1 VAGVNKFIAP
11 SYASY
16 RVVVPTDGNKASRD
30 RLLDEITKL
39 AGETDKADTLVLFL
53 ASHGATTRD
62 GFSLLLPSIQPRGDA
77 VELPFSLI
85 SAALKKSKGRIFVL
99 LDACHSAGA
108 TQDAG
113 SEQLASTDQNVTIIT
128 ASKGLQSSLENAAWG
143 GGAFT
148 TRVLANLSDSYTSLL
163 RLGAPLS
170 IETLYANVRKA
181 VAEQTHG
188 QQTPWLRRS
197 SWLGEQSI
205 N

>member
-1 VAGVNKFIAP
+1 GVGKFIAP

-16 RVVVPTDGNKASRD
+16 RVVVSTDSTKATRD
-30 RLLDEITKL
+30 GLLTEITKL
-39 AGETDKADTLVLFL
+39 AGETGKEDTLVLFF
-53 ASHGATTRD
+53 ASHGATTQN
-62 GFSLLLPSIQPRGDA
+62 GFSLLLPSNKPRGEA
-77 VELPFSLI
+77 IELPFSLI
-85 SAALKKSKGRIFVL
+85 STALKESKGRIFVF

-113 SEQLASTDQNVTIIT
+113 SHQLASTDQNVTIIT

-148 TRVLANLSDSYTSLL
+148 TAVITNLSGSFGALSA
-163 RLGAPLS
+163 LGEPIT

-181 VAEQTHG
+181 VAGQTHG
-188 QQTPWLRRS
+188 LQTPWFRRS
-197 SWLGEQSI
+197 TWLGEQSL